1 MAFMSLNG
9 IDVSY
14 DKKKQIL
21 KGLNLEVEEG
31 ELVSLLGPSGCG
43 KSTTLRVVAGFID
56 PQGGTFTLDGEDMT
70 KVPVHKRQFG
80 LVFQSYALFP
90 HLSVY
95 DNVAFG
101 LRTRKMDKDLIDRK
115 VREILEV
122 CGLTELAD
130 RFPKQMSG
138 GQRQRVALAR
148 ALVIE
153 PKLLLL
159 DEPLSN
165 LDAKLRLSMRV
176 EIKRLQKRLGI
187 TTLFVTHDQEECF
200 SISDKVAVM
209 NGGVI
214 EQFDTPE
221 NIYKRPAT
229 EFVARFIGFENFLE
243 LAKKQDGV
251 YTAPDGSE
259 FLTSMD
265 LDCES
270 FPKQMSGG
278 QRQRVALARA
288 LVIEPKLLLLDEPLS
303 NLDAKLRLSMR
314 VEIKRLQKRLG
325 ITTLFVTH
333 DQEEC
338 FSISDKVAVMNG
350 GVIEQFDTPE
360 NIYKRPAT
368 EFVARFIG
376 FENFLE
382 LAKKQDGV
390 YTAPDGS
397 EFLTSMDLDCE
408 KFAGTIRPDDICLA
422 DDVQTE
428 NVLSGKIGVRT
439 FLGKSY
445 QYEVETS
452 AGVLKVNMGTDHV
465 YKEGEEIRLY
475 LPKDKLI
482 LVRR

>member
-1 MAFMSLNG
+1 MAFMTLNQ

-21 KGLNLEVEEG
+21 KGLDLKVEKG

-56 PQGGTFTLDGEDMT
+56 PQGGTLTLDGEDMT
-70 KVPVHKRQFG
+70 RVAVHKRNFG

-101 LRTRKMDKDLIDRK
+101 LRTRKMDKETIDKK
-115 VREILEV
+115 VKDILEV
-122 CGLTELAD
+122 CGLTELAQ

-176 EIKRLQKRLGI
+176 EIKRLQKKLGI

-209 NGGVI
+209 NNGVI

-221 NIYKRPAT
+221 NIYRRPAT

-243 LAKKQDGV
+243 MERDGV
-251 YTAPDGSE
+251 HVYRVPDGSRFE
-259 FLTSMD
+259 VDM
-265 LDCES
+265 DCE
-270 FPKQMSGG
+270 
-278 QRQRVALARA
+278 
-288 LVIEPKLLLLDEPLS
+288 
-303 NLDAKLRLSMR
+303 
-314 VEIKRLQKRLG
+314 
-325 ITTLFVTH
+325 
-333 DQEEC
+333 EE
-338 FSISDKVAVMNG
+338 A
-350 GVIEQFDTPE
+350 
-360 NIYKRPAT
+360 
-368 EFVARFIG
+368 
-376 FENFLE
+376 
-382 LAKKQDGV
+382 
-390 YTAPDGS
+390 
-397 EFLTSMDLDCE
+397 
-408 KFAGTIRPDDICLA
+408 FAGTIRPDDICLA
-422 DDVQTE
+422 EQGQQE
-428 NVLSGKIGVRT
+428 NVLTGVVGVRT

-445 QYEVETS
+445 QYEVNTA
-452 AGVLKVNMGTDHV
+452 AGVLKVNMDTSNLFR
-465 YKEGEEIRLY
+465 EGQEIRLY
-475 LPKDKLI
+475 LPKDKLV